1 MARMS
6 IIGIPPFETL
16 WTDVR
21 QVLRQFQKKP
31 AFAGTVIL
39 VLAAGFGVSIAMF
52 STIRNVLLNRLPYK
66 APDRLVQIVSRWPK
80 TGEQT
85 GWSAPFRDALDWKT
99 TVPAFQD
106 VAMYRYMLLNLTEA
120 GGQAEALYGLR
131 TTSNLLPLL
140 GIHPQL
146 GQWFS
151 AGDDQPGHT
160 HVMILSDDLWRRR
173 FHADP
178 QIIGKIIHL
187 DSEGYQVL
195 GVMPKGFNFPLKLGT
210 GAQLPTDQMQYWI
223 PLGADLSKE
232 QRGDPN
238 AGVIARL
245 NKGIPIAE
253 ASAQLETSCQLLQS
267 RYPVTN
273 KDMSAVPLSLR
284 QQTVGQFNAPLLALL
299 AATGLILVLTCT
311 NIASLLLAKGE
322 LSSHELAVRMALGG
336 TIGRVA
342 RIPLVEGIMLCFAG
356 CLLGVPLAVVI
367 LKLLIYLAPIDI
379 PRLAATRIDLQAVF
393 FGLFLALLCGFVV
406 GGLNALQV
414 LRRSPREVL
423 SEGSRGS
430 SGRPPATLRSGLVIG
445 QIAFAVIL
453 VSGAGLM
460 LRTFVNLLST
470 DIGYKPDHVLYSVT
484 VLPPSQYS
492 KRADMELFYKKVLD
506 RLRTVPEIESA
517 AASTGFPMVGQYDSA
532 KAQPAGLENG
542 DRSSGVSTDFD
553 EVSPGYLEAMGVRLK
568 NGRTFTEA
576 DTANTPKVAVID
588 TDLAKR
594 LWPDQDPLGKL
605 INTDDPAK
613 PVWRQIV
620 GVVAPTRNRSLD
632 IAARPSVYVPLSQG
646 AGWVNFVIVK
656 SLTAPEET
664 TRLLKSIVSSVDPNQ
679 SVFFAQ
685 SMSQLIQDSIATRRL
700 LFIAL
705 AFFGFAALILA
716 ALGIY
721 GLVSF
726 IAASRAR
733 EVGIRMALGAKRGN
747 IAALVLFQG
756 IRLALLGITAGLIG
770 STLLSRLLTG
780 LLFGVRPYDFET
792 LLFAILTLGAVTTIA
807 AFVPAYRSARLE
819 PMRALRTE

>member
-6 IIGIPPFETL
+6 TIDISLFEML

-21 QVLRQFQKKP
+21 QVLRQIQKKP
-31 AFAGTVIL
+31 AFAGTAIL
-39 VLAAGFGVSIAMF
+39 VLAAGFGVSTAMF
-52 STIRNVLLNRLPYK
+52 STIRNVLLNPLPYK

-85 GWSAPFRDALDWKT
+85 EWSAPFRDALDWKT
-99 TVPAFQD
+99 AVPAFQD
-106 VAMYRYMLLNLTEA
+106 VAMYRYMLLNLTEV

-140 GIHPQL
+140 GIHPQM

-178 QIIGKIIHL
+178 QIIGKIVHL
-187 DSEGYQVL
+187 DNEGYQVL

-232 QRGDPN
+232 HRGDPN

-245 NKGIPIAE
+245 KKAIPIGE
-253 ASAQLETSCQLLQS
+253 ARAQLETSCQLLQS
-267 RYPVTN
+267 QYPATN
-273 KDMSAVPLSLR
+273 KGMSAVLLSLR

-299 AATGLILVLTCT
+299 AATGLLMALTCA
-311 NIASLLLAKGE
+311 NIASLLLVKGE
-322 LSSHELAVRMALGG
+322 SSSHELAVRMALGG
-336 TIGRVA
+336 SIGRVA
-342 RIPLVEGIMLCFAG
+342 RVPLIEGIVLCFAG
-356 CLLGVPLAVVI
+356 WSLGVPLAVVI
-367 LKLLIYLAPIDI
+367 LKFLIYLAPIDI

-393 FGLFLALLCGFVV
+393 LGLSLALLCGFVV

-414 LRRSPREVL
+414 LKRSPREVL
-423 SEGSRGS
+423 SEGPRAS
-430 SGRPPATLRSGLVIG
+430 SGRPRAKLRSSLVIG
-445 QIAFAVIL
+445 QIALAVIL

-506 RLRTVPEIESA
+506 RLRTMPEIESA
-517 AASTGFPMVGQYDSA
+517 AASTGFPMVGQYDNT
-532 KAQPAGLENG
+532 KAQPAGLANG

-553 EVSPGYLEAMGVRLK
+553 EVSPGYLEAMGVRLT

-588 TDLAKR
+588 TDLAKK
-594 LWPDQDPLGKL
+594 LWPEQNPLGKL

-613 PVWRQIV
+613 PVWRQVV

-632 IAARPSVYVPLSQG
+632 ITARPSVYVPLSQG

-656 SLTAPEET
+656 SLAPPEET

-685 SMSQLIQDSIATRRL
+685 SMSQLIQDSIATRHL
-700 LFIAL
+700 LLVAL
-705 AFFGFAALILA
+705 AFFGFAALILS

-721 GLVSF
+721 SLVSF
-726 IAASRAR
+726 IAASRVR
-733 EVGIRMALGAKRGN
+733 EVGIRMALGATRGN
-747 IAALVLFQG
+747 IAGLVVFQG
-756 IRLALLGITAGLIG
+756 IRLALLGMTAGLIG
-770 STLLSRLLTG
+770 SILLSRLLIG
-780 LLFGVRPYDFET
+780 LLFGVRPFDVET
-792 LLFAILTLGAVTTIA
+792 LLFAILALGAVTTIA
-807 AFVPAYRSARLE
+807 AFVPAYRSARLQ
-819 PMRALRTE
+819 PMRALRAE